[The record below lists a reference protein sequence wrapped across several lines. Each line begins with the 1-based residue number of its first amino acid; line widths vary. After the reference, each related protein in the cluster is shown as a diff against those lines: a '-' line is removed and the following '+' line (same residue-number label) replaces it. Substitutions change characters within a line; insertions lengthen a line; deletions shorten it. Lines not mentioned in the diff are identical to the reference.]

1 MFQTHDDLI
10 LVRSGVVPP
19 HKTSVQ
25 FWAKYVAQRVGDNK
39 YRVDCSGMFSR
50 TSDCYNVATTTCEGG
65 KFTEINMA
73 IRDQG
78 DVYDAFC
85 DCYVWVIS
93 RNLTFKCG

>member
-1 MFQTHDDLI
+1 MHIRFTIINLLAAAVFLL
-10 LVRSGVVPP
+10 LVGCAS
-19 HKTSVQ
+19 T
-25 FWAKYVAQRVGDNK
+25 AQRVGDNK

>member
-1 MFQTHDDLI
+1 MKLKFTINNLLAAAAFLF
-10 LVRSGVVPP
+10 LVGCAAS
-19 HKTSVQ
+19 T
-25 FWAKYVAQRVGDNK
+25 AQRVGENK
-39 YRVDCSGMFSR
+39 YRTDCSGMFSS
-50 TSDCYNVATTTCEGG
+50 TSECYTEATRTCEGD
-65 KFTEINMA
+65 FTEINMA

>member
-1 MFQTHDDLI
+1 MQIKFTINNLLAAAAFLF
-10 LVRSGVVPP
+10 LVGCAS
-19 HKTSVQ
+19 T
-25 FWAKYVAQRVGDNK
+25 AQRVGDNK
-39 YRVDCSGMFSR
+39 YRTDCSGMFSG
-50 TSDCYNVATTTCEGG
+50 TSDCYAEANRVCDN

-85 DCYVWVIS
+85 NCYVWVIS

>member
-1 MFQTHDDLI
+1 MQIKFTINSLLAAAALLL
-10 LVRSGVVPP
+10 LVGCAS
-19 HKTSVQ
+19 T
-25 FWAKYVAQRVGDNK
+25 AQRVGENK
-39 YRVDCSGMFSR
+39 YRTDCSGMFSS
-50 TSDCYNVATTTCEGG
+50 TSACYNVASTTCEGG

-78 DVYDAFC
+78 DVYDSFC

>member
-1 MFQTHDDLI
+1 MQIKFKINSLLAAAALLL
-10 LVRSGVVPP
+10 LVGCAS
-19 HKTSVQ
+19 T
-25 FWAKYVAQRVGDNK
+25 AQRVGENK
-39 YRVDCSGMFSR
+39 YRTDCSGMFSS
-50 TSDCYNVATTTCEGG
+50 TSACYNVASTTCEGG

-78 DVYDAFC
+78 DVYDSFC

>member
-1 MFQTHDDLI
+1 MKLKFTFNNLLAAAAFVF
-10 LVRSGVVPP
+10 LVGCAAS
-19 HKTSVQ
+19 T
-25 FWAKYVAQRVGDNK
+25 AQRVGDNK
-39 YRVDCSGMFSR
+39 YRTDCSGMMSR
-50 TSDCYNVATTTCEGG
+50 SSDCYAEAERVCEG
-65 KFTEINMA
+65 KFNEINMA